1 VIDLAENDEQA
12 EIARTA
18 ARLLSDHADP
28 PWQQCAE
35 LGWLALAVPEHLGGV
50 GYRLAEQVVLF
61 RELGR
66 ALTNGPFLGTVLA
79 VELAIAADDA
89 DRLATIIAGKQRVA
103 LAEPVGGSD
112 RWRIW
117 SDGTPVDSVLL
128 VEASGRC
135 RLVDDEQVRTVETVE
150 TIDPAYRL
158 RSAHIDAAVGVAVE
172 PMDGAV
178 IRDRGAVLAAAMLVG
193 IAERARDD
201 STRYAVDRVQYG
213 RPIGSFQAVKH
224 RCADMAVRAEAAWA
238 LTGLAAVELDAGR
251 PEAALDVT
259 AASEIATS
267 AALANARDNIQNH
280 GAIGF
285 TAEHSAHRYLER
297 AHVLG
302 AQFGTP
308 SRRVER
314 LLAAADPW

>member
-1 VIDLAENDEQA
+1 VIDLAENEDQA

-18 ARLLSDHADP
+18 ARLLSELDDP

-66 ALTNGPFLGTVLA
+66 ALTTAPFLGTVLA
-79 VELAIAADDA
+79 AELAMTAGDT
-89 DRLATIIAGKQRVA
+89 DRLAALVSGTERVA
-103 LAEPVGGSD
+103 LGEPARIHGE
-112 RWRIW
+112 WRIW
-117 SDGTPVDSVLL
+117 SDGTPVGSVLL
-128 VEASGRC
+128 VDDSGRC
-135 RLVDDEQVRTVETVE
+135 RLVDSDQVQTVETTATV
-150 TIDPAYRL
+150 DPAYQL
-158 RSAHIDAAVGVAVE
+158 RIACIAPEAGLAVE
-172 PMDGAV
+172 SAAIAG
-178 IRDRGAVLAAAMLVG
+178 RGAVLAAAMLVG
-193 IAERARDD
+193 IAERARDE

-251 PEAALDVT
+251 AEAELDVT
-259 AASEIATS
+259 AASVVATS

-285 TAEHSAHRYLER
+285 TDEHSAHRYLKR

-302 AQFGTP
+302 VQFGAP

-314 LLAAADPW
+314 LLAAANPW